1 MTSIPLN
8 RLCKLGPTSMTQSTG
23 VRRLCSGV
31 RPHGPLHLGHWAGL
45 LQEWL
50 KCQREYECF
59 FLIADVQAL
68 AAHQGNPEMLAA
80 SVREVAL
87 DWLAAGID
95 PKRSH
100 FIVQSR
106 TPELAELTIYLQM
119 LVRTGE
125 LRRNTTMREE
135 ARALGQRNL
144 YERMNDIHFGFL
156 GYPVAQVADILLF
169 STTPPCPDDRLVVCA
184 GQDQLPHVELA
195 RTIAR
200 RFNETYAHVFL
211 EPEARTGPYPELAGT
226 DGGYKM
232 GTTARNSIL
241 LTESPEEYGPK
252 IDAMFTDPM
261 RLKRSDPGHPDA
273 CACFAFLSAL
283 GWDAADRERRRE
295 SCTAGEAYCKQCKD
309 DLAAAVDRVLGPFQE
324 RRAELAKDPG
334 LVDDAL
340 AEGTRR
346 AREVAGRTME
356 RVRDAMHL
364 ARPRA

>member
-1 MTSIPLN
+1 
-8 RLCKLGPTSMTQSTG
+8 
-23 VRRLCSGV
+23 LCSGV

-45 LQEWL
+45 IQEWL
-50 KCQREYECF
+50 KCQEEYECF

-68 AAHQGNPEMLAA
+68 AAHSGKPEMLAA

-95 PKRSH
+95 PNRSH

-106 TPELAELTIYLQM
+106 VPELAELTIYLQM

-125 LRRNTTMREE
+125 LRRNTAMREE

-156 GYPVAQVADILLF
+156 GYPVAQVADILIF
-169 STTPPCPDDRLVVCA
+169 TTSPPQAADGLLVSA
-184 GQDQLPHVELA
+184 GEDQHPHVELA
-195 RTIAR
+195 HTLAR
-200 RFNETYAHVFL
+200 RFNETYGDVFL
-211 EPEARTGPYPELAGT
+211 EPQARTASFPELPGT

-232 GTTARNSIL
+232 GTSPRNSIL
-241 LTESPEEYGPK
+241 LTESESEYAPK
-252 IDAMFTDPM
+252 IREMFTDPM
-261 RLKRSDPGHPDA
+261 RLKPTDPGHPEA
-273 CACFAFLSAL
+273 CACFAFLAAL
-283 GWDAADRERRRE
+283 GGD
-295 SCTAGEAYCKQCKD
+295 AGERDRRKANCHNAMTNCRQCKE
-309 DLAAAVDRVLGPFQE
+309 DLIAAVGRVLGPFQE

-346 AREVAGRTME
+346 AREVAAQTME
-356 RVRDAMHL
+356 RVRGAMHL
-364 ARPRA
+364 ASPG

>member
-1 MTSIPLN
+1 M
-8 RLCKLGPTSMTQSTG
+8 
-23 VRRLCSGV
+23 RRLCSGV

-45 LQEWL
+45 IQEWL
-50 KCQREYECF
+50 ACQEEYECF

-68 AAHQGNPEMLAA
+68 VAHAGEPEMLAV

-95 PKRSH
+95 PNRCH
-100 FIVQSR
+100 IIVQSR
-106 TPELAELTIYLQM
+106 TPELAELTVYLQM

-169 STTPPCPDDRLVVCA
+169 TTTPAGDADRLVVSA
-184 GQDQLPHVELA
+184 GEDQLPHVELA

-200 RFNETYAHVFL
+200 RFNETYSRVFL
-211 EPEARTGPYPELAGT
+211 EPEARIAPLAELPGT

-232 GTTARNSIL
+232 GTTGRNAIL
-241 LTESPEEYGPK
+241 LTESEEEYGPK
-252 IDAMFTDPM
+252 IQSMFTDPM
-261 RLKRSDPGHPDA
+261 RLKRTDPGHPDS
-273 CACFAFLSAL
+273 CACFAFFAAL
-283 GWDAADRERRRE
+283 GEDPGETEERGTSCRLAEADCR
-295 SCTAGEAYCKQCKD
+295 QCKA
-309 DLAAAVDRVLGPFQE
+309 DLVAAVGRVLGPFQE
-324 RRAELAKDPG
+324 RRAEFAKDPA
-334 LVDDAL
+334 LVEEAL

-346 AREVAGRTME
+346 ARKVAGQTME

-364 ARPRA
+364 A

>member
-1 MTSIPLN
+1 
-8 RLCKLGPTSMTQSTG
+8 MTQAIG

-45 LQEWL
+45 IQEWL
-50 KCQREYECF
+50 KCQDEYECF

-68 AAHQGNPEMLAA
+68 TAHLGKPEMLAA

-125 LRRNTTMREE
+125 LRSNTTMREE

-169 STTPPCPDDRLVVCA
+169 STTPPRDIDRLVVCA

-200 RFNETYAHVFL
+200 RFNETYGNVFV
-211 EPEARTGPYPELAGT
+211 EPEARTTPFPELPGT

-232 GTTARNSIL
+232 GTTERNSIL
-241 LTESPEEYGPK
+241 LTESPEEFGPK
-252 IDAMFTDPM
+252 IRAMFTDPM
-261 RLKRSDPGHPDA
+261 RLKRSDPGHPDG
-273 CACFAFLSAL
+273 CACFAFLAAL
-283 GWDAADRERRRE
+283 GGDAAERERRRA
-295 SCTAGEAYCKQCKD
+295 SCSSGDRSCKQCKEE
-309 DLAAAVDRVLGPFQE
+309 LIKAVGEVLGPFQE

-334 LVDDAL
+334 LVEDAL

-346 AREVAGRTME
+346 ARVVAAQTME
-356 RVRDAMHL
+356 LVRDAMHL